1 MIFLEN
7 ENRIKGWNMNNTI
20 LIVDDEKA
28 IVDILDF
35 NLRRDGYEVIKAYNG
50 EDGLRLFREKN
61 PDLVLLDIMM
71 PKIDGLQVC
80 KEIRSESNTP
90 IIMLTAKAEEVD
102 KVIGL
107 EFGADDYVTKPFS
120 VREVLARVKANI
132 RRRAMDVK
140 ELGKAK
146 ELNFDQMSI
155 NIERYEVKK
164 NDAVVDLTVRE
175 YELLVFLA
183 TQKEQIFTREQL
195 LEKVW
200 GYEYFGDVRTVD
212 VTVRRL
218 REKIENDSSNPTYVL
233 TKRGIGYYF
242 KG

>member
-1 MIFLEN
+1 MS
-7 ENRIKGWNMNNTI
+7 NTI
-20 LIVDDEKA
+20 LIVDDEKS

-50 EDGLRLFREKN
+50 EDGLKLFREKS

-80 KEIRSESNTP
+80 KEIRNESNIP

-132 RRRAMDVK
+132 RRRVMDVK
-140 ELGKAK
+140 EQDKAK
-146 ELNFDQMSI
+146 ELKYDRLII
-155 NIERYEVKK
+155 NTERYEVRKD
-164 NDAVVDLTVRE
+164 NNVIDLTVRE

-218 REKIENDSSNPTYVL
+218 REKIEEDSSNPKYIL

-242 KG
+242 SQGK

>member
-1 MIFLEN
+1 
-7 ENRIKGWNMNNTI
+7 MNNKI

-35 NLRRDGYEVIKAYNG
+35 NLKREGYNIITAYNG
-50 EDGLRLFREKN
+50 EDGLKQFREHN

-80 KEIRSESNTP
+80 KEIRNESNTP
-90 IIMLTAKAEEVD
+90 IIMLTARAEEVD

-120 VREVLARVKANI
+120 VREVVARVKANL
-132 RRRAMDVK
+132 RRMLMDNK
-140 ELGKAK
+140 ENNKATLLTF
-146 ELNFDQMSI
+146 ENMTI
-155 NIERYEVKK
+155 NMDRYEVKK
-164 NDAVVDLTVRE
+164 NKTTLELTVRE
-175 YELLVFLA
+175 YELLTFLA
-183 TQKEQIFTREQL
+183 TQKDQIFTREQL

-200 GYEYFGDVRTVD
+200 GYEYYGDVRTVD

-218 REKIENDSSNPTYVL
+218 REKIEDHPGNPKFIL
-233 TKRGIGYYF
+233 TKRGIGYFF